1 MKKEVTI
8 VGGGLAGSELALQL
22 AGRGVRVTLIEMRP
36 VCSTAAHRTP
46 YLAELVCSNSLKSTD
61 PGTASGLFKN
71 ELRMLDCRLLSAAGE
86 TRVPAGHALAVDR
99 EIFAK
104 RVTEL
109 VEGESSISLERRK
122 VGDIIELPPCSVV
135 ATGPLTSGM
144 LSRALQD
151 HFGVRHLSFYDAISL
166 SVQADT
172 VDTERIFRAS
182 RYGKGGE
189 DYWNIPLDRDG
200 YRRLVDFLKSAPTA
214 HRHGFEE
221 RRCFEACLPVEIIA
235 GRGDDALRFGPLKP
249 KGLTD
254 PRTGREP
261 YAVIQL
267 RQETRDGAM
276 FGLVGFQTRLTRGA
290 QRELVTMITALRG
303 AEILRWGS
311 IHRNTFL
318 DAPRL
323 LDGRQMS
330 RGRDGLFFAG
340 QLVGVEGYVESIAHG
355 LVTALQIA
363 RYLEGGELPPF
374 PCETLTGALQ
384 RHLAGG
390 PEPFQP
396 MNVNFGLLPP
406 VKAKRRARRAV
417 YAARALERIEE
428 FITGNSLP

>member
-1 MKKEVTI
+1 MKREVTI

-36 VCSTAAHRTP
+36 VNSSAAHRTP

-61 PGTASGLFKN
+61 PQTASGLFKN
-71 ELRMLDCRLLSAAGE
+71 ELRMLDCSLLSTAGE
-86 TRVPAGHALAVDR
+86 ARVPAGHALAVDR
-99 EIFAK
+99 DVFAR

-109 VEGESSISLERRK
+109 VESESSISLERREI
-122 VGDIIELPPCSVV
+122 DDIELPPCSVI
-135 ATGPLTSGM
+135 ATGPLTSEP
-144 LSRALQD
+144 LSRALKD
-151 HFGVRHLSFYDAISL
+151 HFGAHQLSFYDAISM
-166 SVQADT
+166 SVQSDT
-172 VDTERIFRAS
+172 VDTERTFRAS

-189 DYWNIPLDRDG
+189 DYWNIALDRDG
-200 YRRLVDFLKSAPTA
+200 YRRLVDFLKSAPTI

-249 KGLTD
+249 KGLID

-267 RQETRDGAM
+267 RQETLDGTM
-276 FGLVGFQTRLTRGA
+276 LGLVGFQTRLTRGA
-290 QRELVTMITALRG
+290 QRELIAKITALRG

-330 RGRDGLFFAG
+330 RKRAGLFFAG

-355 LVTALQIA
+355 LITALQIA
-363 RYLEGGELPPF
+363 CYLEGGTLPFF
-374 PCETLTGALQ
+374 PPETLIGALQ
-384 RHLAGG
+384 RHLASG

-406 VKAKRRARRAV
+406 VKAKRRERRAIA
-417 YAARALERIEE
+417 AARSLERLEE
-428 FITGNSLP
+428 FIMDNSLP